1 MDIKPKHFSEYF
13 IIDKSKLNKL
23 GVFDPILNYDTK
35 VFVEPMLLKN
45 SSSEIIKNSYQNYTK
60 YFSNLLLLLQTS
72 QNLDDRCW
80 RAAKQMVNFPEY
92 QYTCIGYGSGSTEGK
107 GSGIEFNDKILK
119 SAKEI
124 VDLADNTPEIFL
136 LLPLLEEGIAGDR
149 ISDMVQNII
158 DDDICQYTQKI
169 MKELNLVGNYG
180 YITKKDNSYKLL
192 LNPYS
197 NLPIKLIPADIL
209 SNLPVADKLPSLI
222 EEMSSRNSKLRNV
235 VNRDIGNI
243 WFNTTKTY
251 RKGVLL
257 KELKTNKEF
266 FIETLKALKEYK
278 FEHYDLKQDYEGLY
292 TWLEN
297 SQDFINVELSKE
309 IKNCPDSLESI
320 EFAVTSI
327 IKHFKDAIENNNM
340 WRTFWTKYG
349 SDYRHVRVFYSQM
362 LFFTVCN
369 TWLTSQASNIM
380 IKLQHDEKNIG
391 LEFTV
396 SGKNK
401 LLVHIKHA
409 NNTSLCKGY
418 KNILENHRNSTD
430 TRNYYIVMN
439 FKNERPAQLK
449 EIEIIGN
456 PICKIFEVDVTQQK
470 IKKTNYPFKAIVSN
484 CNEMFLG
491 FEDIEFYNYV
501 EEKGKG
507 GKNKHVNT
515 TIIKNDV
522 IRNMFS
528 QKKNENPKSMISN
541 ISNSIIRELN
551 NLVANKS
558 SIKIQNFMRKYSI
571 INEESISKTITYLNK
586 NNDGGQITTW
596 CYAFN
601 KTYKT

>member
-1 MDIKPKHFSEYF
+1 ME
-13 IIDKSKLNKL
+13 
-23 GVFDPILNYDTK
+23 
-35 VFVEPMLLKN
+35 
-45 SSSEIIKNSYQNYTK
+45 
-60 YFSNLLLLLQTS
+60 
-72 QNLDDRCW
+72 
-80 RAAKQMVNFPEY
+80 
-92 QYTCIGYGSGSTEGK
+92 
-107 GSGIEFNDKILK
+107 
-119 SAKEI
+119 
-124 VDLADNTPEIFL
+124 
-136 LLPLLEEGIAGDR
+136 
-149 ISDMVQNII
+149 
-158 DDDICQYTQKI
+158 
-169 MKELNLVGNYG
+169 ELNLVGNYG
-180 YITKKDNSYKLL
+180 YISKKDNSYKLL

-197 NLPIKLIPADIL
+197 NLPIKLIPTDIL

-278 FEHYDLKQDYEGLY
+278 FEHYDLKQYYEGLY

-297 SQDFINVELSKE
+297 SQDFINIELSKE
-309 IKNCPDSLESI
+309 IKNCPDNLESI
-320 EFAVTSI
+320 EFAVTGI

-349 SDYRHVRVFYSQM
+349 SNYRHVRVFYSQM

-456 PICKIFEVDVTQQK
+456 PICRIFEVDVTQQE
-470 IKKTNYPFKAIVSN
+470 IKKQ
-484 CNEMFLG
+484 
-491 FEDIEFYNYV
+491 
-501 EEKGKG
+501 
-507 GKNKHVNT
+507 
-515 TIIKNDV
+515 TILLKQLHLIATRCFWDLR
-522 IRNMFS
+522 I
-528 QKKNENPKSMISN
+528 
-541 ISNSIIRELN
+541 
-551 NLVANKS
+551 
-558 SIKIQNFMRKYSI
+558 
-571 INEESISKTITYLNK
+571 
-586 NNDGGQITTW
+586 
-596 CYAFN
+596 
-601 KTYKT
+601 